1 MLIKDFYELISTT
14 PQGEDAY
21 EVVVNLNKD
30 STVYAGHFPDQPV
43 APGVCLTQM
52 VKEVAN
58 GIIGKNWALRE
69 VRQIKFLAM
78 VDPNQTPSLTLDLKL
93 QPSDNDCKLTCT
105 AKDGETSYFKII
117 GTLS

>member
-1 MLIKDFYELISTT
+1 MLIKDFYELVSTKNL
-14 PQGEDAY
+14 GDDNY

-30 STVYAGHFPDQPV
+30 SAVYAGHFPDQPI

-52 VKEVAN
+52 VKEVSN
-58 GIIGKNWALRE
+58 GILEKDWALRE

-78 VDPNQTPSLTLDLKL
+78 VDPNKTPSLTLDLKL
-93 QPSDNDCKLTCT
+93 QNFDTDCKISCT
-105 AKDGETSYFKII
+105 AKDAETSYFKII

>member
-1 MLIKDFYELISTT
+1 MLIKDFYERVSTKHSG
-14 PQGEDAY
+14 PDEY

-30 STVYAGHFPDQPV
+30 SAVYAGHFPDQPI

-52 VKEVAN
+52 VKEVTN
-58 GIIGKNWALRE
+58 DILEKEWSLRE

-78 VDPNQTPSLTLDLKL
+78 VDPNETPSLLLKLKL
-93 QPSDNDCKLTCT
+93 QPTDTNCNIVCT
-105 AKDGETSYFKII
+105 ATADETSYFKII